1 MNNQLG
7 VDLGTATTRICVKG
21 EGVLLREPSVI
32 AVRRES
38 HAEQKESHAI
48 IAAGREAKR
57 MLGRTPHSI
66 LAEKPIRGGA
76 VTNIELASLMLG
88 DFLNQMGATSLL
100 RRPNVLTC
108 VPCGVGENAKRALE
122 DTCYDAGAGTV
133 SLVEK
138 PMAAAIGA
146 GIRVASALGGVLVD
160 VGAGTTSVAVI
171 SHDGVVVSGVSK
183 KAGDAFTD
191 AIIEYLAKEH
201 FILVGEGTAE
211 AVKYSI
217 GSLAENPD
225 TRKLEITGKS
235 AKMGGACR
243 VYVSAAMLREALLA
257 PANILI
263 NTIRKALEET
273 PPELS
278 SDISKYGLLL
288 SGGGALLHGLPEYI
302 SQTLGIRTSLSAHPR
317 NDAILGLA
325 AILDGGPEMSRY
337 IITRPR

>member
-7 VDLGTATTRICVKG
+7 IDLGTANTRICAKG
-21 EGVLLREPSVI
+21 EGILLRAPSVI

-38 HAEQKESHAI
+38 HAILS
-48 IAAGREAKR
+48 AGLDAKR
-57 MLGRTPHSI
+57 MLGRTPHSV

-76 VTNIELASLMLG
+76 VADIKLASLMLG
-88 DFLNQMGATSLL
+88 DFLNRLGATSVF
-100 RRPNVLTC
+100 RRPTVTAC
-108 VPCGVGENAKRALE
+108 IPCGVGENAKRALE
-122 DTCYDAGAGTV
+122 DACYEAGAGSV
-133 SLVEK
+133 AFAEK

-146 GIRVASALGGVLVD
+146 GIRVASTLGGVLVD
-160 VGAGTTSVAVI
+160 IGAGTTGVAVI

-183 KAGDAFTD
+183 KAGDAFTE
-191 AIIEYLAKEH
+191 AVIEYLAKEH

-211 AVKYSI
+211 AVKHRI

-243 VYVSAAMLREALLA
+243 VYVSAAMLREALVA
-257 PANILI
+257 PANVIV

-278 SDISKYGLLL
+278 SDITKYGLLL
-288 SGGGALLHGLPEYI
+288 SGGGSMLHGLPEYI
-302 SQTLGIRTSLSAHPR
+302 AGALGVRTSLSAHPR
-317 NDAILGLA
+317 DDVALGLA
-325 AILDGGPEMSRY
+325 AILDGGPEMARY
-337 IITRPR
+337 IVLRTR